1 MLLRVSCQAEQSRL
15 NQVMNWLGQVASWR
29 GPDDVLA
36 WMSPVNIGLG
46 GSGGGL
52 GRGGQVQA
60 TGLSGAH
67 CPKCNV
73 WDMISGGFIMRCLA
87 VINVSTKA
95 NPLVRL
101 ELPEEIP

>member
-1 MLLRVSCQAEQSRL
+1 MSYLVT
-15 NQVMNWLGQVASWR
+15 NWLGQAAIRR
-29 GPDDVLA
+29 GPDDILT

-52 GRGGQVQA
+52 GRGWQVQA
-60 TGLSGAH
+60 TGAH
-67 CPKCNV
+67 CPNCNV
-73 WDMISGGFIMRCLA
+73 RGMISGGFIMRCLA
-87 VINVSTKA
+87 VIIIGTKA

>member
-1 MLLRVSCQAEQSRL
+1 
-15 NQVMNWLGQVASWR
+15 
-29 GPDDVLA
+29 
-36 WMSPVNIGLG
+36 MSPVNIGLG

-52 GRGGQVQA
+52 GGGGQVQA
-60 TGLSGAH
+60 TGAH

-73 WDMISGGFIMRCLA
+73 WDMILGGFIMRCLV

>member
-1 MLLRVSCQAEQSRL
+1 MNRGSIALLKVSCQAEQSRL
-15 NQVMNWLGQVASWR
+15 NQVTNRLGQVTIRR

-60 TGLSGAH
+60 AG
-67 CPKCNV
+67 CPLFQV
-73 WDMISGGFIMRCLA
+73 
-87 VINVSTKA
+87 
-95 NPLVRL
+95 
-101 ELPEEIP
+101 